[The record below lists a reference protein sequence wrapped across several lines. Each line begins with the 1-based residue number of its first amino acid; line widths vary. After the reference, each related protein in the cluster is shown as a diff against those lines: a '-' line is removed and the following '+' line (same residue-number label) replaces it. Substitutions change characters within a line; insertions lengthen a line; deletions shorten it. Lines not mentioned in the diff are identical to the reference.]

1 MFKFG
6 TILKP
11 VGLRGEVRVFSDSD
25 FLKERLI
32 KGQIFKTEKG
42 DLTIQTAT
50 LGSNVHKV
58 KFKELSSIE
67 DAEKYRQMDLMLET
81 LDSSLLDEDEYYF
94 VDLIGCDV
102 YFDDQCIGQVLE
114 VMDMSAH
121 PVLRIKTESET
132 FLIPFIEAFVPE
144 IDVKNKRI
152 KVNLIEGMR

>member
-94 VDLIGCDV
+94 ADLIGCDV

-132 FLIPFIEAFVPE
+132 FLIPFVEAFVPE

>member
-132 FLIPFIEAFVPE
+132 FLIPFVEAFVPE

>member
-132 FLIPFIEAFVPE
+132 FLIPFIKAFVPE

>member
-11 VGLRGEVRVFSDSD
+11 DGLRGEVRVFSDSD